1 MDTPIL
7 CCIICFDD
15 ESNANTLLAEH
26 YWCKI
31 RLPEDIK
38 VVLVFNNP
46 PNNMSS
52 ITLPVIITSKS
63 NKVYSMIYSLDKCS
77 KSIHPKSKHYMFM
90 APNTIMDTKG
100 LLDYFS
106 LCEID
111 LAAIGGIISE
121 TDMRVKYALGGTLWM
136 TNNVARDLSK
146 MHIDNN
152 TYFAPYDIMLSQIC
166 YNFKPVIIDSPF
178 IIVKSD
184 EDIVTLDTC
193 RSLVIIVGEPY
204 VVESQVYSLLLQF
217 V

>member
-7 CCIICFDD
+7 CCIIYFNG
-15 ESNANTLLAEH
+15 ESNTNSLLAEH

-38 VVLVFNNP
+38 IVLVFNKP
-46 PNNMSS
+46 PNNLSS
-52 ITLPVIITSKS
+52 ITLPVIITS
-63 NKVYSMIYSLDKCS
+63 NPNMVCSMIYSLDKCC
-77 KSIHPKSKHYMFM
+77 KSIQPKSKHYMFM
-90 APNTIMDTKG
+90 APNTIIDTKG

-106 LCEID
+106 LSELDI
-111 LAAIGGIISE
+111 AAIGGIISE

-136 TNNVARDLSK
+136 TNNVARDLSE
-146 MHIDNN
+146 MQLDNN
-152 TYFAPYDIMLSQIC
+152 TYFAPYDIILSQIC

-193 RSLVIIVGEPY
+193 RSLVTIIGEPY